1 MLLSLLAE
9 YNREPQEEAVSQVN
23 SKGVNPAG
31 NQRVMCRH
39 STEQFSGVEH
49 EGPVRPPGSQCGKAA
64 CAAGH
69 GEPPQPGETRPGP
82 DPASH
87 HAPGPNG
94 AAILAGSSP
103 WVGKVT
109 APVRGPWG
117 ALRKKMPDGRQGTL
131 MLSGRARW
139 ELAALSPLG
148 SRQG

>member
-1 MLLSLLAE
+1 MSCATT
-9 YNREPQEEAVSQVN
+9 
-23 SKGVNPAG
+23 
-31 NQRVMCRH
+31 
-39 STEQFSGVEH
+39 STEQFFSVEH
-49 EGPVRPPGSQCGKAA
+49 EGPVRPPTSQCSKAA

-69 GEPPQPGETRPGP
+69 REPLQPGETQPGP
-82 DPASH
+82 GPASH

-109 APVRGPWG
+109 TPVLGPWG
-117 ALRKKMPDGRQGTL
+117 ALRKKMPDRSQDTL
-131 MLSGRARW
+131 MLSGPARW